1 MVYMDKK
8 QKYLIPVAI
17 LLLLF
22 IIAISGAKPM
32 IEKNLKNLESL
43 TLENID
49 LSSIED
55 GIYEGKYKVFPIA
68 AEANVIVKDHKIT
81 EIELVKH
88 DNGKGAAAEVITDMV
103 IEKQTLEIDVITGAT
118 YSSKVILKA
127 IENAL
132 K

>member
-1 MVYMDKK
+1 MDKK

-81 EIELVKH
+81 EIELIKH

>member
-1 MVYMDKK
+1 MDKK